1 MANFDSLPD
10 GLLCFIFSKLSLAQ
24 AVARCSTV
32 CHRWHSVS
40 ATVDTLTFESF
51 QLFEN
56 RAEKRKASCIEDVVS
71 NMLLRTSGVRNLKI
85 AYHPVVWPWIHND
98 HFAEEKVCMW
108 LQHVN
113 TSLECLTL
121 VDPNLATPQR
131 NRLVYLSNCKKL
143 QWLNLCYAFIPSL
156 PPQCQA
162 FDMLTSCSL
171 DLVVITDCALTSF
184 VQLCPLLECLRLN
197 SCTGLQSPHIR
208 APSLRCLEFLS
219 NLGCVEPIQRV
230 CADAPNL
237 QHVFLSYVEELRTEG
252 EGLVELD
259 LMCHV
264 KPSLQLLPLLSSLS
278 MHGPMWNLDS
288 ISEYIRL
295 GPSVQVLFIDVKLDA
310 KRPLEMDR
318 FFGHLQN
325 LKTMYIGSEFFQ
337 CLQAGARLAPTMRK
351 VSLPVLEE
359 ITVAVTRGDKHCIT
373 VLSLFLR
380 CSSSLK
386 RLCVNAEL
394 LENCAE
400 NVAFFT
406 SVLALQ
412 RNYVHVEI
420 LLICPG
426 SLL

>member
-10 GLLCFIFSKLSLAQ
+10 GLLCFIFSKLCLAQ
-24 AVARCSTV
+24 AVA
-32 CHRWHSVS
+32 
-40 ATVDTLTFESF
+40 
-51 QLFEN
+51 
-56 RAEKRKASCIEDVVS
+56 SC
-71 NMLLRTSGVRNLKI
+71 LRTGQIGGKLLALK
-85 AYHPVVWPWIHND
+85 
-98 HFAEEKVCMW
+98 MW
-108 LQHVN
+108 SQTCLLEQHVR
-113 TSLECLTL
+113 TSLERLTL

-156 PPQCQA
+156 PPQCEA

-171 DLVVITDCALTSF
+171 DLVVITDSALTSF
-184 VQLCPLLECLRLN
+184 VQLCPFLECLRLN

-208 APSLRCLEFLS
+208 APSLRCLEFVS
-219 NLGCVEPIQRV
+219 NLGCVEPIQRI

-252 EGLVELD
+252 EGLLELD

-295 GPSVQVLFIDVKLDA
+295 GPSVQVLYIDVKLEEKKPVKIDQ
-310 KRPLEMDR
+310 

-325 LKTMYIGSEFFQ
+325 LKTMYIGSEFFE
-337 CLQAGARLAPTMRK
+337 CLQAGAKLSSTMRK
-351 VSLPVLEE
+351 VSLPSLEE
-359 ITVAVTRGDKHCIT
+359 ITVAVTRGDPHCIT
-373 VLSLFLR
+373 ILSMVLR

-386 RLCVNAEL
+386 KLQINAES
-394 LENCAE
+394 LENSTE
-400 NVAFFT
+400 NAAFFT
-406 SVLALQ
+406 CVLALQ
-412 RNYVHVEI
+412 RIYVHVEI
-420 LLICPG
+420 LLTCPS